1 MYPLVMS
8 WTISQPSNQVFLFH
22 VSCASVGLQPQS
34 KALLQPTLLAV
45 ALQNSSRQ
53 VGLQLGDME
62 DILNTCK
69 VSLQVK
75 LVCSLAHAL
84 EDLERAHKPL
94 TKLTYSRQMQVTSA
108 QQHPVPNLML
118 LVPVM
123 VVKVPLLVL
132 QCLQQVSLGSLKQ
145 VLDMQDKVSSLS
157 MATNLYHH
165 IQW

>member
-1 MYPLVMS
+1 M
-8 WTISQPSNQVFLFH
+8 
-22 VSCASVGLQPQS
+22 
-34 KALLQPTLLAV
+34 
-45 ALQNSSRQ
+45 
-53 VGLQLGDME
+53 GLQLGDME
-62 DILNTCK
+62 DIMNTCK

-94 TKLTYSRQMQVTSA
+94 TKLTNSLQMQVAGA

-123 VVKVPLLVL
+123 TVKIPLLVL
-132 QCLQQVSLGSLKQ
+132 LCLQHVSLDSLKQ
-145 VLDMQDKVSSLS
+145 VLNVQDKVSSPS
-157 MATNLYHH
+157 MATSLDHH